1 MAEKDQ
7 HEDFYNKLSESVKL
21 VFDLTIRIEER
32 LKILVEQHNSSSE
45 KIEKLMER
53 QENLFSRISVLENRN
68 GNHFRDDIKD
78 LEENLQA
85 VKAKVAVLEIN
96 SGQQENKWKLAVDFV
111 FKLIMVIIGA
121 VLTWKLGH

>member
-1 MAEKDQ
+1 
-7 HEDFYNKLSESVKL
+7 L